1 MITGRGGRR
10 ISHRVPGTLQILIC
24 PRFSRISIFQVG
36 HRVETLRNYRCGVE
50 LWYLT
55 VISGHHQQTL
65 NSTEGWRFNWCN
77 GFDEIWSVFW
87 RNNQLF
93 YLVNV
98 NIIWIIRTRPTHS
111 PPTSLSPE
119 QSEYQ
124 MLVTRP
130 CQRQRRER
138 QDSSPVTW
146 DIITAGNARLSR
158 KLDKTV

>member
-98 NIIWIIRTRPTHS
+98 NIIWIIRTRPTPLPSHLPLTWAVRVS
-111 PPTSLSPE
+111 DVGDEALSATE
-119 QSEYQ
+119 EREAGQQSGNLRHNYCGKCSAVSQ
-124 MLVTRP
+124 
-130 CQRQRRER
+130 
-138 QDSSPVTW
+138 TW
-146 DIITAGNARLSR
+146 
-158 KLDKTV
+158 